1 MIVLVLVVDSPVETR
16 SVDLMESGRE
26 GSHRGGIQVVQDAG
40 LIPAFFNLPK
50 KIFNTGNTCPSV
62 KYWMVILISLRE
74 GGTTAKLLTSLVF
87 FKTL

>member
-16 SVDLMESGRE
+16 SVDLMENGRE

-50 KIFNTGNTCPSV
+50 KYLTQG
-62 KYWMVILISLRE
+62 ILVQVLNIGWSF
-74 GGTTAKLLTSLVF
+74 LLA
-87 FKTL
+87 

>member
-50 KIFNTGNTCPSV
+50 KYLTQG
-62 KYWMVILISLRE
+62 ILVQVLNIGWSF
-74 GGTTAKLLTSLVF
+74 LLA
-87 FKTL
+87 